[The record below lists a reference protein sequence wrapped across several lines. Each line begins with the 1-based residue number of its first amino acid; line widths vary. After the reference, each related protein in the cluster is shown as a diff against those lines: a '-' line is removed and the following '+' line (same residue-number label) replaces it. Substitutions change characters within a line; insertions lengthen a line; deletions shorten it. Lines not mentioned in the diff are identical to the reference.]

1 MHQEKKKNLFPLTR
15 PNLDTSGYNTKKSNS
30 SQTALTSLGVNSNFT
45 ENFNNSNSK
54 LFDHQNQENTV
65 RSSIEINV
73 RKDKSK
79 TKIWDRGPKKN
90 LNIIMSSK
98 NRNQKQSSSNLKSNS
113 NPSCVNDPEKQ
124 FNEILEKL
132 NEHNMSQLKEKDTS
146 NNNANN
152 ANSNIPTAA
161 KKKKKNKKKKKK
173 GTGNAENG
181 GDQLDSNLDH
191 LSSSIVESSLLEG
204 NNDSGNLRFWV
215 GSVFGQIWKFFWE
228 KYISLTIS
236 TRFDGIKTLPS
247 NVSK

>member
-1 MHQEKKKNLFPLTR
+1 
-15 PNLDTSGYNTKKSNS
+15 
-30 SQTALTSLGVNSNFT
+30 
-45 ENFNNSNSK
+45 
-54 LFDHQNQENTV
+54 
-65 RSSIEINV
+65 
-73 RKDKSK
+73 
-79 TKIWDRGPKKN
+79 
-90 LNIIMSSK
+90 MSSK